1 MTYKLKYLLILIL
14 TCSFTL
20 GIRNTSEASMI
31 TKDIIHKKIYIEDID
46 ISNCTIDEAIKKVSK
61 KYTPN
66 PIKLTYEDKVFNFN
80 PSDIDLNYNV
90 DKAITEA

>member
-31 TKDIIHKKIYIEDID
+31 TKDIIHKKIYIEDIF
-46 ISNCTIDEAIKKVSK
+46 IYRK
-61 KYTPN
+61 
-66 PIKLTYEDKVFNFN
+66 
-80 PSDIDLNYNV
+80 
-90 DKAITEA
+90 